1 MRNELIFIYLFA
13 LAFSFIFSCIFTNLV
28 SKTAL
33 KKGWITKPNHRTIHN
48 GSIPFGGG
56 ISIYLAFLVSV
67 ILISFLLRQ
76 NQKMAASL
84 PIFINLLIP
93 ATFIFILGL
102 IDDLTELRSRYKL
115 LAEII
120 GGVLLFALGI
130 KIPLSDIINNPLV
143 EYFISLF
150 LTISWVVLV
159 TNAINLIDGVDGL
172 AGGIT
177 AIASIFLFF
186 FTTLFLNISV
196 ISILYLVLAGSIIGF
211 LVYNFPPAKIFMG
224 DSGSLFIGFL
234 LSAITI
240 ISCQKTISAC
250 PFIITAVLLAI
261 PLTDTGWAIIRRLKK
276 HQGLFHAD
284 KEHIHHSFLK
294 AGFSQKTTTL
304 ILCSF
309 TLILGGI
316 VLLLYVF

>member
-1 MRNELIFIYLFA
+1 MGSELVFIYFFA
-13 LAFSFIFSCIFTNLV
+13 LAFTFFLSCFFTHLIRQA
-28 SKTAL
+28 AL

-102 IDDLTELRSRYKL
+102 IDDLVELRSRYKL
-115 LAEII
+115 IVEIVA
-120 GGVLLFALGI
+120 GVLLFASGI

-250 PFIITAVLLAI
+250 PFIITAILLAI

-294 AGFSQKTTTL
+294 AGFSQKKRL
-304 ILCSF
+304 
-309 TLILGGI
+309 
-316 VLLLYVF
+316 